1 MENENIIDIEDKI
14 IMSKKNK
21 IIISETEYMKAR
33 FWSYFWIITGILFT
47 CISCLSLPSTAI
59 TIVRIFAAI
68 HLIYGGVLFVS
79 MMHKRARH
87 VQLLNEFKA
96 IKAMYNNKK
105 EY

>member
-14 IMSKKNK
+14 IMSKKDK
-21 IIISETEYMKAR
+21 IIMSETEYMKAR

-59 TIVRIFAAI
+59 TIVRIFATI
-68 HLIYGGVLFVS
+68 HLIYGGILFVS
-79 MMHKRARH
+79 MLRKRARY
-87 VQLLNEFKA
+87 VQFSNEFN
-96 IKAMYNNKK
+96 AMYNDEK